1 MHLIQARFH
10 ALSQTG
16 RRWAPGPAGLVKWF
30 MACVAAAYS
39 LWLTPVRAQPNL
51 VSSVTL
57 NAWDLADPAPVA
69 QKLAKAGFNH
79 VTLYVPWA
87 EVEPHEGSFQYEKF
101 DRWIAPL
108 AKQGIR
114 FILVLDF
121 GGRPYFDDQGHR
133 TSHSVIPAWF
143 MSKHT
148 GAMMRNFS
156 GEVTKQINFTNQEAR
171 LLTSRF
177 VDRSVRHFSGVHG
190 NAVTGF
196 AIGLQEEHEI
206 KYGQEGYQWR
216 DYGNE
221 FTRMFKEKFDTA
233 VPVINYNN
241 EIAQAHR
248 RFEPLLSDFLKLRDA
263 DLIRAVCHYAAIV
276 RSHRQLAVSYFG
288 EIFTSHDA
296 IYGGGVVEN
305 LGSCV
310 DIAVVDFNFYDGYR
324 LKPDSDILPLMAN
337 YLAHNGFKKIMI
349 GAYGER
355 WANSGKGSSLLPHVR
370 QSIQKALQNRQVI
383 GYEIGGFY
391 EIGPLDQ
398 VQSVNFDEL
407 ARLDIER
414 PLRQT
419 GRPKVRIGLLASRTN
434 FDFWH
439 GERSNDRN
447 IHQDALVGAYALLS
461 DMQNVDVVVFGERAL
476 AQDAELVNSLDAVFV
491 PHQVVLADSTKKRLS
506 DFWSSGGVLIQD
518 MRLGEFAADG
528 SETNDWMHDVF
539 GIRDLQWSVKP
550 RRFDYRGQRVEL
562 DMQGKTYANHALLR
576 ARAGYVVLAKASES
590 GISGWLGRFM
600 GAVTGRGR
608 LQAADSADGLVLR
621 GDRSLV
627 FGCLPQLV
635 EGASAPVW
643 RRIFSDEVTAVLAS
657 GRKAGRARAGS
668 PSDKSAQDSAQALPV
683 H

>member
-1 MHLIQARFH
+1 MHRIQARFDVL
-10 ALSQTG
+10 AQMG
-16 RRWAPGPAGLVKWF
+16 RSRVSVPARLVKWF
-30 MACVAAAYS
+30 IACVVAACS
-39 LWLTPVRAQPNL
+39 LWLAPVHAQQDL

-57 NAWDLADPAPVA
+57 NAWDLVDPAPVA

-101 DRWIAPL
+101 DRWITPL
-108 AKQGIR
+108 AEKGIR

-133 TSHSVIPAWF
+133 TGHSVIPAWF
-143 MSKHT
+143 ISKNT

-156 GEVTKQINFTNQEAR
+156 GEVTKQINFTNQAAR

-177 VDRSVRHFSGVHG
+177 VDRSVKHFSGTHG
-190 NAVTGF
+190 SAVAGF

-216 DYGNE
+216 DYGNAFSGVFE
-221 FTRMFKEKFDTA
+221 EKFGAA
-233 VPVINYNN
+233 VPIINYNN
-241 EIAQAHR
+241 EIAQAHPR
-248 RFEPLLSDFLKLRDA
+248 REPLLFEFLKLRDA
-263 DLIRAVCHYAAIV
+263 DLVRAVCHYAGIV
-276 RSHRQLAVSYFG
+276 RSHQQVMVSYFG

-355 WANSGKGSSLLPHVR
+355 WTNSGKGRSLLPHVK
-370 QSIQKALQNRQVI
+370 QSIQKGLQGKQVI

-391 EIGPLDQ
+391 EIGQLDQ
-398 VQSVNFDEL
+398 VQPVNFDEL
-407 ARLDIER
+407 ARLDIQRPLQQTER
-414 PLRQT
+414 P
-419 GRPKVRIGLLASRTN
+419 KARIGLLASRAN

-461 DMQNVDVVVFGERAL
+461 GMQNVDVVVFGERAL
-476 AQDAELVNSLDAVFV
+476 AQDAELVDSLDAVFV
-491 PHQVVLADSTKKRLS
+491 PHQVVLADGTKKRLS

-528 SETNDWMHDVF
+528 SETNDWMHGVF
-539 GIRDLQWSVKP
+539 GIRDVQWRAKP
-550 RRFDYRGQRVEL
+550 QSFEYRGQRVKL
-562 DMQGKTYANHALLR
+562 DMQGKTYANHALLK
-576 ARAGYVVLAKASES
+576 ARDGYVVLAQVSES
-590 GISGWLGRFM
+590 GITGWLRRFKN
-600 GAVTGRGR
+600 AVTGRGR
-608 LQAADSADGLVLR
+608 SQAADSAYGLVLR
-621 GDRSLV
+621 GERSLV
-627 FGCLPQLV
+627 FGSLPQLV
-635 EGASAPVW
+635 EDASAPVW
-643 RRIFSDEVTAVLAS
+643 RRIFSEEVTAALAR
-657 GRKAGRARAGS
+657 GKKAGRAWVGGA
-668 PSDKSAQDSAQALPV
+668 SDKSAQDPVGALPV